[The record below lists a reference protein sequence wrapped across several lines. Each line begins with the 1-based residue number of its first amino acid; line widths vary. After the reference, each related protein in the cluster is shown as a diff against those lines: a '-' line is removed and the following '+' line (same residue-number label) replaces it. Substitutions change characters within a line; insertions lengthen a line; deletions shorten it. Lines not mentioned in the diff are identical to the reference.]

1 MHHTTEKQEEN
12 IKKRF
17 IHPLNAPTI
26 NPRTGG
32 PSLAASC
39 FGLTISNGKV
49 VNKEE

>member
-17 IHPLNAPTI
+17 MHPLNAPVI

-32 PSLAASC
+32 PSLADGSC

-49 VNKEE
+49 VTP